1 MVERQ
6 HATGGYGTALAY
18 DHDVELTGP
27 EKAVLMLLSLDESTA
42 APIIAELDMDDLR
55 KLREVA
61 TVMRAV
67 PASALDS
74 VYGEFVEKSQEAV
87 AVPKGGV
94 GYLRRIAIKALGEA
108 RTQEI
113 FLEGPQSSLERL
125 ANADEVSLAAVLEGE
140 HPQLV
145 AAILS
150 QIPTNKAVAVL
161 EQLPE
166 ENRAGVLERLGKMS
180 EVPAGL
186 LEEVAA
192 TLSNELPQAGSEA
205 LISVDG
211 IAKSAA
217 LVRRMNRETGEIL
230 LGNLAEDDAD
240 LATEIRRAMYTFEDL
255 SMLDQKALRAL
266 LESVP
271 SDKLVLALKTASE
284 KFREQIFSSMSKRAS
299 DRLREDL
306 EILGGVRL
314 TDVEAAQREIVEQAL
329 MLAAEGVI
337 SLEEDHGVV

>member
-1 MVERQ
+1 
-6 HATGGYGTALAY
+6 
-18 DHDVELTGP
+18 
-27 EKAVLMLLSLDESTA
+27 MLLSLDESTA

-74 VYGEFVEKSQEAV
+74 VYVEFLERSQEAV

-94 GYLRRIAIKALGEA
+94 GYLRRVATKALGEA
-108 RTQEI
+108 KTAEI

-125 ANADEVSLAAVLEGE
+125 ANADEASLASVLERE

-145 AAILS
+145 AAIIS
-150 QIPTNKAVAVL
+150 QLTTSKAVAVL

-166 ENRAGVLERLGKMS
+166 ENRAGVLERLGKMT

-192 TLSNELPQAGSEA
+192 TLSNELPQAGTEA

-217 LVRRMNRETGEIL
+217 LVRHMNRETGEIL
-230 LGNLAEDDAD
+230 LGNLAEGDAD
-240 LATEIRRAMYTFEDL
+240 LATEIRRAMYSFEDL
-255 SMLDQKALRAL
+255 SMLDQKGLRAL

-271 SDKLVLALKTASE
+271 SDKLVLSLKTASE
-284 KFREQIFSSMSKRAS
+284 KLKEKILSSMSKRAS
-299 DRLREDL
+299 ERLREDL

-337 SLEEDHGVV
+337 TLEEDHGMV